1 MKVRAAVCAVPGW
14 SDSHKAKVADALDA
28 HLSDCGPSR
37 ALRLLGRVRRILGAA
52 SPGPSLPVAP
62 LRAVSLDAPAP
73 DLQACRC
80 LDSTMTLPELLA
92 ARQRVMRVTRY
103 RQPTV
108 LPVQAVTGGCHLCGA
123 DASAFRLDTVSGDS
137 VCTSCGCAA
146 PTGPC
151 YPEPGPQ
158 GLSPA
163 FGAVQ
168 SYAPDGLRTTEAY
181 KRRDIEDA
189 RSLIQHV
196 ADRHRLGQARCNH
209 ACGLYTAFRIRMENV
224 EKRLHVIAACIDVA
238 TPA

>member
-1 MKVRAAVCAVPGW
+1 MPGW
-14 SDSHKAKVADALDA
+14 SDSHRSKVADTLDA
-28 HLSDCGPSR
+28 HLAICAPSR
-37 ALRLLGRVRRILGAA
+37 ALRLLGRVRRILG
-52 SPGPSLPVAP
+52 VAP
-62 LRAVSLDAPAP
+62 TAPPLHVATLRAVSFDAPP
-73 DLQACRC
+73 RTNLQACRC
-80 LDSTMTLPELLA
+80 LDPTMVLSDLTA
-92 ARQRVMRVTRY
+92 ARKRVMRVTQY
-103 RQPTV
+103 RQPSV
-108 LPVQAVTGGCHLCGA
+108 LPVQAVAGGCHLCGA
-123 DASAFRLDTVSGDS
+123 DASAARLDPVSGDR

-146 PTGPC
+146 PAGPC

-209 ACGLYTAFRIRMENV
+209 ACGLYTSFRLRMENV

-238 TPA
+238 TSSYI